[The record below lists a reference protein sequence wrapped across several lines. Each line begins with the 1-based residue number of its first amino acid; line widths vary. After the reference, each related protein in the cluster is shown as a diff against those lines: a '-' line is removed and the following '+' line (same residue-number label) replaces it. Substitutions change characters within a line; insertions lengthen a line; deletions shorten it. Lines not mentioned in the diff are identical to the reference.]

1 MVKKLKTFIRQYIYH
16 YHITRVNKIFNMP
29 SQLNTQTIRTNQV
42 AFTYSCTTQTF
53 IWFESFKREKLT
65 RPTLRRSKSVFSG
78 LDKQ

>member
-1 MVKKLKTFIRQYIYH
+1 
-16 YHITRVNKIFNMP
+16 MP
-29 SQLNTQTIRTNQV
+29 AQLNTQTIRTNQV

>member
-1 MVKKLKTFIRQYIYH
+1 MPTQVN
-16 YHITRVNKIFNMP
+16 TRTSRI
-29 SQLNTQTIRTNQV
+29 NQV

-78 LDKQ
+78 LDTQ